1 MNAGWAP
8 GYKLRLGKINL
19 IRTFGFKKDSEP
31 YINFDLT
38 SLSEHNLE
46 WYWIDF
52 NNPSEIEI
60 DFLRNH
66 FNFHPL
72 SIEDCI
78 FSLNKPKLDYYEGY
92 NFFILNALRKD
103 VLGPMEIS
111 LFVGHDYIISFH
123 AESFSEMDEAWE
135 RVTKDHYNWDKG
147 PTFVAYQIFDKIVD
161 QFFPAVYK
169 IEDQLDSLDS
179 KMDKKSIHKLIDEVF
194 QIRGDLLKLRRIIY
208 SMRDLLYRILNSER
222 LPDFMEHK
230 IYFSDIH
237 DHLLK
242 LSDMIESSRE
252 ITSDLRDSY
261 ISVNSN
267 RMNTNMMIMTVIT
280 TIFIPLTF
288 LAGIYG
294 MNFDYMPELNWKY
307 GYFLVLGVMAI
318 LGSAMFVWFK
328 RKGWF
333 NT

>member
-1 MNAGWAP
+1 M
-8 GYKLRLGKINL
+8 
-19 IRTFGFKKDSEP
+19 IRTFGFSVHSEP
-31 YINFDLT
+31 CINFDLN
-38 SLSEHNLE
+38 SLSKHNLQ
-46 WYWIDF
+46 WYWVDF
-52 NNPSEIEI
+52 NNPGEEEIALLK
-60 DFLRNH
+60 DF

-72 SIEDCI
+72 SIEDCF
-78 FSLNKPKLDYYEGY
+78 FSLNRPKLDYYEGY
-92 NFFILNALRKD
+92 NFFTLNALRKD

-111 LFVGHDYIISFH
+111 LFVGHDFIVSFH
-123 AESFSEMDEAWE
+123 TECLGEVDEAWV
-135 RVTKDHYNWDKG
+135 RVTKDQHNWDKG

-179 KMDKKSIHKLIDEVF
+179 NSYNKSIHELIEEVF
-194 QIRGDLLKLRRIIY
+194 DIRGDLLKLRRIVY

-222 LPDFMEHK
+222 VPDFAEHR

-242 LSDMIESSRE
+242 LSEMIESNRE
-252 ITSDLRDSY
+252 VTSDLRDSY

-267 RMNTNMMIMTVIT
+267 RMNTNMMILTVIT

-288 LAGIYG
+288 IVGIYG
-294 MNFDYMPELNWKY
+294 MNFAYMPELNWKY
-307 GYFLVLGVMAI
+307 GYFIILGVMAL
-318 LGSAMFVWFK
+318 LGIAMFLWFK